1 MDEKTPLLRSS
12 EALNREAVALLHAIG
27 ETEHTRVLSAKD
39 PVAPQNIVRYSFR
52 ERTYKLDASVE
63 QCALHFEM
71 EGNLMHRD
79 RLRRRQR
86 DLASASRAVRRPGC
100 RRSKTP
106 AEPARW
112 ETHQTAVPTGPPA
125 ALASHGSVHL
135 PCSMRARSA
144 CGSASRACSCAGR
157 NCSA

>member
-1 MDEKTPLLRSS
+1 MLTEKEL
-12 EALNREAVALLHAIG
+12 

-79 RLRRRQR
+79 SDDGKRIV
-86 DLASASRAVRRPGC
+86 AEIEVRAHQ
-100 RRSKTP
+100 
-106 AEPARW
+106 PARVPAGA
-112 ETHQTAVPTGPPA
+112 ERSAARLPGGPAHCAVPATF
-125 ALASHGSVHL
+125 ASPH
-135 PCSMRARSA
+135 PCAEAILRPWFAVV
-144 CGSASRACSCAGR
+144 CAGAAR
-157 NCSA
+157 GGGAGGRA